1 MLECIIWSQC
11 RCSKTVICL
20 TPSSCSSGSETVL
33 NTNPVYLLPSFFW
46 SLSPASQAM
55 LLPPL
60 PEPLLNFIRWLLFR
74 RKPWIC
80 SFLPDWALPRLSHP
94 SVPRMDEMSHCGMGL
109 IFWAV
114 TKGLDDT
121 TQSSGES
128 TPCELELDLWD
139 MGNSRE
145 QGSFPLLY
153 SLWSALRF
161 HFLLK
166 VF

>member
-20 TPSSCSSGSETVL
+20 TLSSCSSGSETVL

-94 SVPRMDEMSHCGMGL
+94 SVPRMDEMSHCVAWVWFSEQSLRGWMIQLRVQESLLPVSWNLTYETWEIVGNR
-109 IFWAV
+109 AV
-114 TKGLDDT
+114 SL
-121 TQSSGES
+121 SFI
-128 TPCELELDLWD
+128 PCGVL
-139 MGNSRE
+139 
-145 QGSFPLLY
+145 
-153 SLWSALRF
+153 
-161 HFLLK
+161 
-166 VF
+166 